1 MDCMLDRILS
11 AAENADN
18 GRELKAISEQLYGI
32 SSKLD
37 AILSALDV
45 RNSDISGRPEYPE
58 WFHNKYF
65 MEVNS

>member
-11 AAENADN
+11 AAINADN

-58 WFHNKYF
+58 WFTEKYCL
-65 MEVNS
+65 EVNS